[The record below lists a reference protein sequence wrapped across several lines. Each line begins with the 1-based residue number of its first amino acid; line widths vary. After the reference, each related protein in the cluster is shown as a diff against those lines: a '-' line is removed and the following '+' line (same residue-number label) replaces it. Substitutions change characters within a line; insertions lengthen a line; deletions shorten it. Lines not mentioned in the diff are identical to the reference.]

1 MNSEKKSNNKMIPM
15 AIAYDFDGTLAHGNI
30 QEYDFFPALGMT
42 SKEFWSEAN
51 ELEIKHQAD
60 KILAYMNLMIQKA
73 NAKQLPI
80 RKEDF
85 TKYGKSVELFEG
97 VETWFQRINA
107 YAKQQDIDLKH
118 YIISSGIKEMIEG
131 TPIAKEFNK
140 IFASSFMYDHHGVA
154 FWPALAIN
162 YTTKTQYLF
171 RINKGSLDV
180 CNHTDINRY
189 IPENERPLP
198 FEHIIFIGDGETDIP
213 SFRLVKDQN
222 GHAIAVYK
230 PKMANA
236 RAQSQHLID
245 EGRVNFIAPAC
256 YKEGS
261 EIETMVKAIMDKI
274 VVDHALFHLNQE

>member
-1 MNSEKKSNNKMIPM
+1 MLSEKKKMIPM

-30 QEYDFFPALGMT
+30 QEYDFVPSLGMT
-42 SKEFWSEAN
+42 SKEFWNEATD
-51 ELEIKHQAD
+51 LEVKHQAD

-73 NAKQLPI
+73 NEKQLPI

-85 TKYGKSVELFEG
+85 IKYGQSVELFEG
-97 VETWFQRINA
+97 VLTWFERINA
-107 YAKQQDIDLKH
+107 YAQAQNIDLKH

-131 TPIAKEFNK
+131 TPIAKEFHK

-198 FEHIIFIGDGETDIP
+198 FEQIIFIGDGETDIP
-213 SFRLVKDQN
+213 SFRLVKEQQ

-230 PKMANA
+230 PKAATA
-236 RAQSQHLID
+236 RERSQHLID

-256 YKEGS
+256 YTEDS
-261 EIETMVKAIMDKI
+261 EIETMVKAIIDKI
-274 VVDHALFHLNQE
+274 VVDHTLSQLRD